1 MPVVTPNKTFQRF
14 TPTKRTAK
22 PRNIHLLAFDTEFD
36 TSDGAFIC
44 GAYYGEWRDHH
55 GRLIRVSEYCDNL
68 EEFTAAFERIENS
81 LGKKNRVTLVG
92 FNTAVDLEYLKEFV
106 DTSTVLEVGSKFI
119 AARTK
124 GGTKIID
131 CSNHVLGSLQSWID
145 RLNMAENQG
154 IIKREGYLDS
164 EEGKRAQVL
173 DDAKATWVLAC
184 WIRDL
189 YAEKWGITL
198 PLTKFS
204 AALKIFK
211 KHYFNHAWFRNH
223 SEQWKN
229 DYERES
235 YYGGRVEIFM
245 KGSYNVHSYDVNGM
259 YVSIMRDNLIPNP
272 TVSKWLRDPAKI
284 RDLYDSG
291 EFLTMDVTVSVPRRK
306 VGLLPYRDTE
316 NKKLI
321 FPCGTWRGKYNA
333 IELRTACEFGATI
346 EEIHS
351 ALWYPESRPYFRDYA
366 QMTLDGRAECKKN
379 GDNATEQFYKYL
391 GNGLYGKFA
400 QRNAIGGEYI
410 KIDDFKGDLEGMTVL
425 WKDDD
430 DIGYVAVPKS
440 HYEDSMHTFPVVSA
454 TITAYARS
462 LILRALIANEDTVVY
477 CDTDSIKVL
486 RPAVGISIGSL
497 PGQFGFEYEREE
509 TFLGCKC
516 YGEKRKGVPKTALR
530 VCPLYDAAGLW
541 VGGDAGTA
549 EYWIYDKW
557 IKRRTAILHN
567 KVQNTV
573 VKSVKH
579 LKHIDTKRNW
589 NGDTSMPLFID
600 IYNNINIPAPV

>member
-1 MPVVTPNKTFQRF
+1 MIVKRSSNKISQRF
-14 TPTKRTAK
+14 LPTKREAK
-22 PRNIHLLAFDTEFD
+22 PRNIRLLAFDTEFD
-36 TSDGAFIC
+36 TDTGAFIC
-44 GAYYGEWRDHH
+44 GAYYGEWRDKH
-55 GRLIRVSEYCDNL
+55 GRLRVTSEYCETV
-68 EEFTAAFERIENS
+68 EEFQQTFERLEKS
-81 LGKKNRVTLVG
+81 LGTKNRFTLVG
-92 FNTAVDLEYLKEFV
+92 FNTSVDMVYLDKLV
-106 DTSTVLEVGSKFI
+106 NTSTILEAGSRFI
-119 AARTK
+119 TARTH
-124 GGTKIID
+124 GGTKFID
-131 CSNHVLGSLQSWID
+131 CSNHVMGSLQSWIE
-145 RLNMAENQG
+145 RLDMEKNHG

-164 EEGKRAQVL
+164 EEGKREQVL
-173 DDAKATWVLAC
+173 DDAKATFVLAT
-184 WIRDL
+184 WIKDL
-189 YAEKWGITL
+189 YADKWGITF
-198 PLTKFS
+198 PLTKFG
-204 AALKIFK
+204 AALKIFQ
-211 KHYFNHAWFRNH
+211 KHYFEDAWYRKH

-245 KGSYNVHSYDVNGM
+245 KGTYNVHSYDINAM
-259 YVSIMRDNLIPNP
+259 YVSIMRDELIPNP
-272 TVSKWLRDPAKI
+272 TVSKYLK
-284 RDLYDSG
+284 DSKEILTLFEKG
-291 EFLTMDVTVSVPRRK
+291 EFLTMDVTVTTPKRK
-306 VGLLPYRDTE
+306 VGLLPRRDTDN
-316 NKKLI
+316 NKLV
-321 FPCGTWRGKYNA
+321 FPYGTWRGKYNSV
-333 IELRTACEFGATI
+333 ELGAACKHGAVI
-346 EEIHS
+346 EEVHS
-351 ALWYPESRPYFRDYA
+351 ALWYPKSMKYFSVYA
-366 QMTLDGRAECKKN
+366 DMTLQGRARCKKE

-391 GNGLYGKFA
+391 GNGLYGKFG
-400 QRNAIGGEYI
+400 QRNPVGGEYI
-410 KIDDFKGDLEGMTVL
+410 HIDDYKGDTEGLTIHWM
-425 WKDDD
+425 DEDE
-430 DIGYVAVPKS
+430 GYVSVPKCEA
-440 HYEDSMHTFPVVSA
+440 EDSMHTFPVVSA

-462 LILRALIANEDTVVY
+462 MMLEALIANEDVIVY

-486 RPAVGISIGSL
+486 RPAEGIQVGEL

-516 YGEKRKGVPKTALR
+516 YGDKRKGVPKTALR